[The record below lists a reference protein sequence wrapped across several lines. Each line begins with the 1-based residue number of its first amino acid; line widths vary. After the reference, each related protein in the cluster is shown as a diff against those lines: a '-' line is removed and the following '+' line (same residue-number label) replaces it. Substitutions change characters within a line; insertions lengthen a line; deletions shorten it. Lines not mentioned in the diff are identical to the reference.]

1 MATKPTSTFEKYQLI
16 NLSLA
21 LGFLSSIAMKEA
33 TIINDFVAAALNSIQ
48 MSEPASNVLAVCLS
62 WWLPS
67 AVLFALLRFTKLMDW
82 LTFNRLTQWAFLIAN
97 TALMIEMATFLLYG
111 RPSYLMRVYFE
122 APWKIGLMIGGVS
135 LIGCTVWYQ
144 GIKRHSFIRNR
155 LAKMLTAY

>member
-1 MATKPTSTFEKYQLI
+1 MATKPTSTFKKYQLI

-21 LGFLSSIAMKEA
+21 LGFLSSMAMKET
-33 TIINDFVAAALNSIQ
+33 TIIYDFVAERSEFDSNVRTSQQCLGCLPELVAALCGS
-48 MSEPASNVLAVCLS
+48 V
-62 WWLPS
+62 
-67 AVLFALLRFTKLMDW
+67 ALLRFTKLMDW

-97 TALMIEMATFLLYG
+97 TALMIEMASFLLYG

-155 LAKMLTAY
+155 LAKMLAAY